1 VRNDAAAVGEL
12 LDPVGRS
19 DFDGPLLDVRDLTT
33 HFQTPRGIVRAV
45 DGVSFTLEAGRTLG
59 IVGESGSGKT
69 VLSRSILGLSP
80 RRQLVD
86 PQGQILFEGRDLRPM
101 DEHELREVRG
111 RQISMI
117 FQDPMTALNP
127 VMKVGR
133 QIMESLR
140 VHFDMSKADA
150 RERAI
155 DLLGQVGIPSPG
167 VRVDEYPHQLSGGMR
182 QRVMIAIALSCEPKL
197 LIADEPTTALD
208 VTVQAQILDL
218 LGRLQSERNMAVVL
232 ISHDLEVVGGRADD
246 IAVMYAGR
254 IVEMGPAAE
263 LFKATRMPYTD
274 ALLRSVP
281 NIEDPPHT
289 RLLAIGGR
297 PPDLVSPPPG
307 CRFNPRCPRA
317 GFRCGV
323 QEPPLAPDDDN
334 VHHIYRCWYPV
345 GGPTGP
351 EAEAAEARPR
361 RVEH

>member
-1 VRNDAAAVGEL
+1 VTDAEAAAPEAL
-12 LDPVGRS
+12 LEPVGRA
-19 DFDGPLLDVRDLTT
+19 DFHGPLLEVRDLTT
-33 HFQTPRGIVRAV
+33 HFRTPRGIVRSV

-69 VLSRSILGLSP
+69 VLSRSIVGLSP

-86 PQGQILFEGRDLRPM
+86 PKGQILFEGRDLRAM
-101 DEHELREVRG
+101 SEAGLREIRG

-140 VHFDMSKADA
+140 THFDLSKAEA
-150 RERAI
+150 RERAV
-155 DLLGQVGIPSPG
+155 DLLGQVGIPSPKK
-167 VRVDEYPHQLSGGMR
+167 RVDEYPHQLSGGMR

-218 LGRLQSERNMAVVL
+218 LGRLQADRNMAVIL
-232 ISHDLEVVGGRADD
+232 ITHDLELVGGRADD

-254 IVEMGPAAE
+254 IVEMGPAAD
-263 LFKATRMPYTD
+263 LFKSTRMPYTE
-274 ALLRSVP
+274 ALLQSVP
-281 NIEDPPHT
+281 NVADPPHT
-289 RLLAIGGR
+289 KLRAIGGR

-323 QEPPLAPDDDN
+323 QEPPLSPDDDN
-334 VHHIYRCWYPV
+334 LNHIYRCWYPV
-345 GGPTGP
+345 GGPPGP
-351 EAEAAEARPR
+351 EAEAAEARR
-361 RVEH
+361 